1 MRRSSSA
8 EGWRQWCPRHSRWLR
23 ASWSRWCASCDRS
36 PHDARD
42 ATRMTTRPAHPRVG
56 PQIAAR
62 PERSLGYNA
71 WPGGNA
77 RMRTSV
83 VTFVIALSLFA
94 VAPAHAQG
102 HAAPQSALDA
112 ALERHVSSAV
122 ADRQD
127 VQRVLGNPQ
136 VKALAQQMGLDV
148 QDASRAVATLDS
160 QELSRIATQA
170 RQVDQA
176 LA

>member
-1 MRRSSSA
+1 
-8 EGWRQWCPRHSRWLR
+8 
-23 ASWSRWCASCDRS
+23 
-36 PHDARD
+36 
-42 ATRMTTRPAHPRVG
+42 
-56 PQIAAR
+56 
-62 PERSLGYNA
+62 
-71 WPGGNA
+71 
-77 RMRTSV
+77 MRTSV

-127 VQRVLGNPQ
+127 VLRVLGNPQ

-176 LA
+176 LAGGQSKVTISTTTIIIGLLILILIIVAVN